1 MIITYDEVAKS
12 TNISMTYEERY
23 DKTTELLEGLGL
35 NKFSFGFKYIRTC
48 ILLILDEPY
57 KICAIKYIIY
67 PKAASINNTTIK
79 VLEEKMSETLNR
91 AEPSRLRDI
100 LIGKERSV
108 PTEAFIDYVASYLYR
123 FK

>member
-1 MIITYDEVAKS
+1 
-12 TNISMTYEERY
+12 
-23 DKTTELLEGLGL
+23 
-35 NKFSFGFKYIRTC
+35 
-48 ILLILDEPY
+48 
-57 KICAIKYIIY
+57 
-67 PKAASINNTTIK
+67 
-79 VLEEKMSETLNR
+79 MSETLNR